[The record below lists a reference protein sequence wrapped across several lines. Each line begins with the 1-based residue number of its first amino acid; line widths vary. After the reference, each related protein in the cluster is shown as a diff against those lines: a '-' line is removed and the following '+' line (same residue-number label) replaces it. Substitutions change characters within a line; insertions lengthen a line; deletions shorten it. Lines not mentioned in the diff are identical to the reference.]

1 MLQANPVRVPMS
13 PPVVMVRTPVMN
25 VVSSTVGF
33 GIGKGFQRIWAI
45 GTGGASSGAE
55 RQYATSSAWTGVKR
69 PQWATLGR
77 IRYSHDRLLL
87 ARGAVNG
94 EPLSCSA

>member
-1 MLQANPVRVPMS
+1 MS

-25 VVSSTVGF
+25 VVFSTVGF
-33 GIGKGFQRIWAI
+33 GIGSAFQRIWAI

-55 RQYATSSAWTGVKR
+55 RQYAARSVGLPGSVATGLKW

-77 IRYSHDRLLL
+77 IRNSKDRSLL
-87 ARGAVNG
+87 ARGGVNG
-94 EPLSCSA
+94 APLSCAAERP